1 MTNPIQSDIREKM
14 ENIILKVIYEL
25 KSVKSTNLLIEKVL
39 EKSFEK
45 KVTVS
50 EKIIKMIINE
60 MNDDKKIKFNQK
72 EGWKIQI

>member
-25 KSVKSTNLLIEKVL
+25 KSVKSTSLLIEKVL

>member
-1 MTNPIQSDIREKM
+1 MTNPIQSEIREKM

-25 KSVKSTNLLIEKVL
+25 KSVKSTSLLIEKVL

-60 MNDDKKIKFNQK
+60 MNNDKKIKFNQK

>member
-1 MTNPIQSDIREKM
+1 MTNPIQSEIREKM

-25 KSVKSTNLLIEKVL
+25 KSVKSTSLLIEKVL